1 MAALLCP
8 AAIRTSAAC
17 SVSSMQRI
25 GFFSRRAVPW
35 AALAWMLAFPRP
47 EAARPLPAARA
58 EIVLD
63 ATGGLHF
70 RVTGLPARQGSAA
83 SWVERWR
90 EQFRVYVDNG
100 RTAAS
105 QAPELPPLLGS
116 YHAED
121 GVLVFRP
128 RFPLQPGLRY
138 RAVLG
143 KSGEGQPLVHF
154 FDLPTEHIEPMTHV
168 AAVYPS
174 ADLLPENLLKFYLHF
189 SAPMSRGEV
198 YQRTRLLDHS
208 GKPVELAFLE
218 LEQELWDAEGK
229 RLTILFDPGRIKRGL
244 VPHEEMGL
252 AMRQGDRYRLVID
265 QGWPDAEG
273 RPMREDFEKSF
284 QAGPADHEP
293 PNIENWKV
301 FPPKSGTLDSL
312 AVEFREP
319 LDHALQR
326 RLIQVVTTARI
337 PLEGFITVDRNET
350 RWTFTPRQPWRAG
363 SYYLEA
369 GTALEDLAGNSLDRP
384 FEVDVF
390 NRVEERILRAT
401 RSLRFQIDP

>member
-1 MAALLCP
+1 
-8 AAIRTSAAC
+8 
-17 SVSSMQRI
+17 MQRI
-25 GFFSRRAVPW
+25 GFFSRRAALW
-35 AALAWMLAFPRP
+35 AALSWMLAFPRP

-63 ATGGLHF
+63 ETGGLHF

-100 RTAAS
+100 RTTAS
-105 QAPELPPLLGS
+105 KASELPPLLGS

-143 KSGEGQPLVHF
+143 KSGDGQPLVRF

-168 AAVYPS
+168 RAVYPS
-174 ADLLPENLLKFYLHF
+174 AGLLPENLLKFYLHF

-198 YQRTRLLDHS
+198 YRRTRLLDGS
-208 GKPVELAFLE
+208 GKPVEMAFLE

-244 VPHEEMGL
+244 APHQELGL
-252 AMRQGDRYRLVID
+252 ALEQDKRYRLVID
-265 QGWPDAEG
+265 RDWPDAEG

-293 PNIENWKV
+293 PSLKNWKLS
-301 FPPKSGTLDSL
+301 PPKSGTLDSL
-312 AVEFREP
+312 VVEFRES

-326 RLIQVVTTARI
+326 RLIQVVTAARI
-337 PLEGFITVDRNET
+337 RLEGFITVDRNET
-350 RWTFTPRQPWRAG
+350 RWSFTPRQPWRAG

-390 NRVEERILRAT
+390 GRVEERILRET